1 MLGVGKNKRKDA
13 KTQRKLCD
21 SASLR
26 LIFQSINLFAIKK
39 TLAPIVR
46 LKFYVGYVDEVIDD
60 CIDGETCRRMD
71 LQLSRY
77 VASVGYNGVD
87 RDEEVVGYFLIAHAL
102 HHCHYYKIG
111 RASCRER
118 V

>member
-1 MLGVGKNKRKDA
+1 MLVFGKNKRKDA
-13 KTQRKLCD
+13 KAQRKLCD

-60 CIDGETCRRMD
+60 CIDGETCT
-71 LQLSRY
+71 
-77 VASVGYNGVD
+77 
-87 RDEEVVGYFLIAHAL
+87 
-102 HHCHYYKIG
+102 
-111 RASCRER
+111 
-118 V
+118 